1 MRRYGYRD
9 LPRQLSDDF
18 RALARQQ
25 GVTRFMALLAFFQ
38 VLLSRCAGQG
48 EVSVGCPMTHR
59 IRAEVARV
67 VGFFA
72 NMMVLRS
79 RLEGNPSCRELL
91 SRTREVA
98 LGAYAH
104 QDLPFEEVVAELQPE
119 RVPGRN
125 PFFQAMLVV
134 EEAAWRNL
142 DLAGL
147 QSNPVPVHNG
157 TSKFDL
163 SLYVIDHPK
172 GFRLSLE
179 YNSDLFDQET
189 ARRLLEHYENLLQ
202 AVVTDPDDRVFDLP
216 FLSPAEREKVVR
228 EWNDTREHYARTACV
243 SRLIEEKA
251 GQAPDAIAVRFQDQE
266 LTYRDLNTRA
276 NRLARHLVSMGAGAE
291 WLVAVSIARSL
302 DLVVALLAVMKSGAA
317 YLPLDPSHPPERR
330 ETILADSDAKI
341 LITDQKEGASGVCP
355 ELILET
361 ERINIGRQSDDNLP
375 VEIQPHDLAYVIYTS
390 GSTGEPKGVQVEHG
404 NLTNFLATMQK
415 RPGLSA
421 TDLLL
426 AVTTVTFDIAGLEL
440 WLPLTTGALLILV
453 DRDEAADAHQLIEV
467 LEKSGVTVMQATPST
482 WQMLLAAGWPG
493 SPHLKILSGGEAL
506 PGFLANELLP
516 RAASVWNMYGPTE
529 TTIWSAL
536 HRVTAGE
543 AAVLPIGQP
552 IGNTTMYVLD
562 DNMQPVPA
570 GVRGELYI
578 GGDGV
583 ARGYLGKPELT
594 AEKFLP
600 DPFSSE
606 AGARLYRT
614 GDLVRQRPDGIF
626 EFLGRT
632 DRQVKIRGYRIEPA
646 EIESTLRRY
655 PGLQQAAV
663 MVREH
668 AGEKQLVAYLVLSPP
683 HSNGHFSQ
691 ADAKRFLR
699 DKLPD
704 YMVPSA
710 FVVMSALPTTPNGK
724 LDWKAFP
731 PPNQKTAEMAFV
743 APRDEIETRLAMIW
757 EEVLDLHPVGV
768 TDSFF
773 ELGGHSLLATRLF
786 SRVEREFGKHLP
798 LGTLFEA
805 PTIEKLAAILRQDL
819 PVSRTLIQVQP
830 GVPSRAP
837 IFFVQAR
844 VGYHALAAELGPD
857 QPVYV
862 VSTDDLFVDDTE
874 RSLSDLTAELTQR
887 LRRQQPYGPYYLGG
901 WCLAGRVAFAI
912 ARELSRQ
919 GEEVELLAI
928 IDMPA
933 PRVARLSW
941 SAGLRNFAAQIRWH
955 ASYLWHG
962 NRAQKTEWVKGAC
975 RALGWQAGYRSW
987 RLARFFFCRIGRPLP
1002 KSLRHSTRLMSE
1014 AVRKDPTVS
1023 YPGRVTLFRPS
1034 EKSFNRYDCSDL
1046 GWSQVA
1052 AAGVDV
1058 YEIAGL
1064 KRTLLR
1070 ANATE
1075 VGRRLKKCL
1084 AERPGLAQTSGNL

>member
-1 MRRYGYRD
+1 
-9 LPRQLSDDF
+9 
-18 RALARQQ
+18 
-25 GVTRFMALLAFFQ
+25 MALLAFFQ
-38 VLLSRCAGQG
+38 VLLSRYTGQG

-228 EWNDTREHYARTACV
+228 EWNDTRQHYARTACV

-375 VEIQPHDLAYVIYTS
+375 VEIRPHDLAYVIYTS

-646 EIESTLRRY
+646 EISESTLRRY

-668 AGEKQLVAYLVLSPP
+668 AGEKQLVAYLVLSSTLQWSLQP
-683 HSNGHFSQ
+683 GGY
-691 ADAKRFLR
+691 KE
-699 DKLPD
+699 
-704 YMVPSA
+704 VPA
-710 FVVMSALPTTPNGK
+710 RQV
-724 LDWKAFP
+724 
-731 PPNQKTAEMAFV
+731 
-743 APRDEIETRLAMIW
+743 TRLHGA
-757 EEVLDLHPVGV
+757 
-768 TDSFF
+768 
-773 ELGGHSLLATRLF
+773 LGLCGNERFAHHSERKTRL
-786 SRVEREFGKHLP
+786 EGIP
-798 LGTLFEA
+798 
-805 PTIEKLAAILRQDL
+805 
-819 PVSRTLIQVQP
+819 
-830 GVPSRAP
+830 PS
-837 IFFVQAR
+837 
-844 VGYHALAAELGPD
+844 ESKD
-857 QPVYV
+857 
-862 VSTDDLFVDDTE
+862 
-874 RSLSDLTAELTQR
+874 
-887 LRRQQPYGPYYLGG
+887 
-901 WCLAGRVAFAI
+901 GRN
-912 ARELSRQ
+912 
-919 GEEVELLAI
+919 
-928 IDMPA
+928 
-933 PRVARLSW
+933 
-941 SAGLRNFAAQIRWH
+941 GL
-955 ASYLWHG
+955 
-962 NRAQKTEWVKGAC
+962 C
-975 RALGWQAGYRSW
+975 RAARRDRDAPGHDLGRS
-987 RLARFFFCRIGRPLP
+987 
-1002 KSLRHSTRLMSE
+1002 S
-1014 AVRKDPTVS
+1014 
-1023 YPGRVTLFRPS
+1023 RPS
-1034 EKSFNRYDCSDL
+1034 SRWRH
-1046 GWSQVA
+1046 G
-1052 AAGVDV
+1052 
-1058 YEIAGL
+1058 
-1064 KRTLLR
+1064 
-1070 ANATE
+1070 
-1075 VGRRLKKCL
+1075 
-1084 AERPGLAQTSGNL
+1084 